1 MERIKVKVKVT
12 VPTCDRR
19 GFVLP
24 RGEYEMLITGVST
37 THIIG
42 NINEVEFTFP
52 VKRVL
57 KMISQL
63 QFPRLTIEAPV
74 VAPRH
79 QELSP
84 VGGNSCMIC
93 LSSMNS
99 DHVSLPCMHRF
110 HRNCISRWLYTHTT
124 CPVCRTRVTSS
135 FRARMGLNYRPSIS
149 NNRNTNNRN
158 SSRNS
163 SSNYQ
168 PRFPNQQRRPRPRR
182 LRRDPN
188 RTSLPDL
195 FRG

>member
-1 MERIKVKVKVT
+1 M

-19 GFVLP
+19 GFMLP

-37 THIIG
+37 THITG
-42 NINEVEFTFP
+42 NIGEIEFTFP
-52 VKRVL
+52 TKRVL

-63 QFPRLTIEAPV
+63 QFPRLTIEAPA
-74 VAPRH
+74 VAPRS

-110 HRNCISRWLYTHTT
+110 HRNCISRWLYTRTT

-149 NNRNTNNRN
+149 NNRN
-158 SSRNS
+158 S

-168 PRFPNQQRRPRPRR
+168 PRFSNQQRRARPRR